1 MHALNL
7 NPLLLLLLFS
17 HLSCFHIV
25 VPVFAKV
32 LMSIDCGSSSLKPY
46 TDKNSLVWVGDD
58 QYVQTGETRSVKTK
72 DLPSVWDPHVMGT
85 LREFRTRNKNCYSL
99 DVDNKAEDSTSVE
112 WVFIRA
118 SFYYGNYDNKSTPPT
133 FHLQFNGNNWTQ
145 VETSMEGVVYK
156 EVVYSLNGK
165 NNIIVCLGQTQVDHL
180 PFISSL
186 EVKSWESDTYSN
198 YTDPNYPLFFNA
210 RLGYGISSAVRS
222 SKDRYGRIWAPD
234 DHLLAPTVKVRSSST
249 SLKLNIDDNPP
260 EIVTRSAAV
269 NLNSSA
275 LNLTIVGTTDLRVP
289 IHVNL
294 YFSEVMILNSTQ
306 KRSFNIIVNGFVF
319 YSGELLQKFG
329 PVSPPHGRAL
339 EVHFENVYVDPLF
352 GYKIEIVRANGST
365 LPPLVNAFEDF
376 YIGDKLVQGTNSSDV
391 ISLGLLQK
399 SFIQLQDWS
408 GDPCLPSPFTWD
420 WVACDSDTD
429 SPRVIALYL
438 NDLGLTGSLPDFS
451 AMDALETIDLS
462 NNSLTNEIPEF
473 LGKFSK
479 LDTLN
484 LEDNNFSGE
493 IPCSLLKNSNLKLNV
508 NNNPS
513 LSTNNNASICQN
525 NTDSRIPSAS
535 NIKHCIASALKVIIL
550 GSIIIQ
556 MLIIM

>member
-1 MHALNL
+1 MHTLNL
-7 NPLLLLLLFS
+7 HPVLLLLLLFS

-25 VPVFAKV
+25 VPVSAKV

-46 TDKNSLVWVGDD
+46 TDKDSLVWVGDN
-58 QYVQTGETRSVKTK
+58 QYVQTGETRNVITK
-72 DLPSVWDPHVMGT
+72 DLPPGWDPHVMST
-85 LREFRTRNKNCYSL
+85 IREFRTRKKNCYSL
-99 DVDNKAEDSTSVE
+99 DVDNKAKDSTSAE
-112 WVFIRA
+112 WVLVRA

-145 VETSMEGVVYK
+145 VVTSMERVVYR
-156 EVVYSLNGK
+156 EVLYPLNGK
-165 NNIIVCLGQTQVDHL
+165 NTIIICLGQTKVDHL
-180 PFISSL
+180 PFISAL
-186 EVKSWESDTYSN
+186 EVRSWDSYIYSN
-198 YTDPNYPLFFNA
+198 YTDPNYPLIFGA
-210 RLGYGISSAVRS
+210 RVAFGISAAIRFPEDS
-222 SKDRYGRIWAPD
+222 YGRIWNPRNPRAPM
-234 DHLLAPTVKVRSSST
+234 VSVGSNST
-249 SLKLNIDDNPP
+249 SLKANIDGNLP
-260 EIVTRSAAV
+260 EIVTRTAAV

-275 LNLTIVGTTDLRVP
+275 NITIWADRDPKFPV
-289 IHVNL
+289 HVNL

-399 SFIQLQDWS
+399 SFPQLQDWS

-420 WVACDSDTD
+420 WVACDTDTD

-479 LDTLN
+479 LDTLY
-484 LEDNNFSGE
+484 LEGNSFSGE
-493 IPCSLLKNSNLKLNV
+493 VPCSLLKNSNLRLNV
-508 NNNPS
+508 TGNPNLS
-513 LSTNNNASICQN
+513 LSNKNTPICRN
-525 NTDSRIPSAS
+525 NTESRIPSAS
-535 NIKHCIASALKVIIL
+535 NSENYIMSALQIIIL
-550 GSIIIQ
+550 GSIITQ
-556 MLIIM
+556 MRVM